1 MEHSKLSLARRLKL
15 QQLAIFEKVV
25 ETGSIVA
32 ASREL
37 HLTQPAVS
45 KSVHELESQFG
56 QALFTRGKRGVKL
69 TEFGMLLQRHAQ
81 SLLGDLRFLADDVNA
96 WSNGVSG
103 QVVVGTLISASARLL
118 PRAVVRLHETA
129 PNVIVTVRV
138 GSNDVLFPE
147 LARGVVDVVVGL
159 LPNQNT
165 GKLSEGLAHFP
176 LYDETLCAVVARNH
190 PFASDATIDVQQL
203 EQLAWIVPTPESAAW
218 QSAQSFF
225 ESAKLMVPRRLVES
239 VSIMTNLGL
248 LLESSMVAL
257 MPRAAAE
264 PFVRSGLLNI
274 LPLGVVSSFG
284 RVGYTLCSARTP
296 SAATQRLLQK
306 LQEVGEGVRLQLQD
320 TTPMRMTDDNGPAQ
334 P

>member
-25 ETGSIVA
+25 EAGSILA

-37 HLTQPAVS
+37 HMTQPAVS

-56 QALFTRGKRGVKL
+56 HALFTRSKRGVKL
-69 TEFGMLLQRHAQ
+69 TDFGLLLQRHAQ

-159 LPNQNT
+159 LPTQN
-165 GKLSEGLAHFP
+165 GGQLSAGLVHVP
-176 LYDETLCAVVARNH
+176 LYDETLCAVVARHH
-190 PFASDATIDVQQL
+190 PLASHSTIDIQQL
-203 EQLAWIVPTPESAAW
+203 EDMAWIVPTPESAAW
-218 QSAQSFF
+218 RSAQSFF
-225 ESAKLMVPRRLVES
+225 ESTGLTVPKRLVES
-239 VSIMTNLGL
+239 VSILTNLGL

-257 MPRAAAE
+257 MPHAAAE
-264 PFVRSGLLNI
+264 PFVRSGLLSI
-274 LPLGVVSSFG
+274 LPLGVVGSFG
-284 RVGYTLCSARTP
+284 RVGYTLCTDRVPT
-296 SAATQRLLQK
+296 AATQRLLQK
-306 LQEVGEGVRLQLQD
+306 LQEVGEGVRLQLHEANVH
-320 TTPMRMTDDNGPAQ
+320 PGA
-334 P
+334 